1 MAWSLPRALRFD
13 LHVPVCFRAKGQQDW
28 RQGRTENMSRSGVLF
43 SSTEALSPEDDVEMV
58 FVLPVSTGN
67 DGAVV
72 LSCQGRVVRAVEPSA
87 SSSPF
92 QLAATFLKYQFLRPA
107 VAEEV

>member
-1 MAWSLPRALRFD
+1 MAWSLPRAFRFD

-28 RQGRTENMSRSGVLF
+28 RQGETENMSRSGVLF
-43 SSTEALSPEDDVEMV
+43 SSGQTLNPQDDVEMV
-58 FVLPVSTGN
+58 FVLPVASAR

-72 LSCQGRVVRAVEPSA
+72 LSCQGRVVRAVESPSPE
-87 SSSPF
+87 SPVRM
-92 QLAATFLKYQFLRPA
+92 AATFLRYQFLRPA